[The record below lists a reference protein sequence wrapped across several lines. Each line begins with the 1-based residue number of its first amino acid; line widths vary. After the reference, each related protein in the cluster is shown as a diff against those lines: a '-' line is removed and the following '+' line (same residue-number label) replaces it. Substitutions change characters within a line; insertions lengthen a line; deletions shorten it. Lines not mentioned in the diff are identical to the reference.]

1 MYGDILRSFQGR
13 QVSLLTKRKPE
24 IKKIL
29 KEHLF
34 GREEGEL

>member
-1 MYGDILRSFQGR
+1 MYGDILRSLQGR

-24 IKKIL
+24 IKIL
-29 KEHLF
+29 KGHPF

>member
-1 MYGDILRSFQGR
+1 MASIPVNQEKTGN
-13 QVSLLTKRKPE
+13 
-24 IKKIL
+24 KKIL